1 MGAVTWP
8 ATPTTTTWVGNQD
21 QPCGGRRT
29 RATRPAAAPGPGR
42 VTASPARAAAE
53 AAAARAASA
62 GAGVVRVARAV
73 ATAITMMIAPRATT
87 TTAVTMATT
96 TDGGISHLILTPFEV
111 PWHRPSV
118 PLSPLSAR
126 LDVSSSSVV
135 SLLCRAQGKTR
146 L

>member
-1 MGAVTWP
+1 MG
-8 ATPTTTTWVGNQD
+8 TWVGNQD

-53 AAAARAASA
+53 AAAARAASPEA
-62 GAGVVRVARAV
+62 GAAVVRVARAV

-87 TTAVTMATT
+87 T
-96 TDGGISHLILTPFEV
+96 DGGISHLILTPFKV

-118 PLSPLSAR
+118 PLSALSAR
-126 LDVSSSSVV
+126 
-135 SLLCRAQGKTR
+135 
-146 L
+146 